1 MSGTR
6 LKDFVQCEIFIYSY
20 ACLSRKILDGGLQA
34 VGKCVHCEIFIYFYA
49 CAARF

>member
-1 MSGTR
+1 MSGSR

-20 ACLSRKILDGGLQA
+20 ASVSSKILEGGLQA
-34 VGKCVHCEIFIYFYA
+34 VGKYVQCEIFIYFYA